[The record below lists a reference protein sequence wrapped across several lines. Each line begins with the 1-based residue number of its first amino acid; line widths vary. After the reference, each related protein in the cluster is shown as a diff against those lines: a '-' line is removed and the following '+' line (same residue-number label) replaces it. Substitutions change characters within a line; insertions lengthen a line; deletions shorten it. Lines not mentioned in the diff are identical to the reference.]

1 MCMGRSG
8 GADPGGALTRP
19 SPGGLA
25 GLVAETVLD
34 GRALFVPGAADPDA
48 ADGATA
54 GSKRAGDVLEPASKG
69 AAVAGDA
76 WEVSPP
82 VPSVRDCA
90 WRQHLRRG
98 LMGRCRVVQGGA
110 PWRPAGS
117 GAFIVPGPGGV
128 AVTAEWADPGDS
140 GGAVGGWEVTG
151 NDALHALLDDAL
163 AQLRRGG
170 PAQNIGHGASVVCV
184 EGPGGALLSAE
195 HVDKAVQGIVGALDT
210 MEERVDH
217 AYGQAV
223 RVADAD
229 ITLLANARL
238 QPAERLR
245 FGCSAAVAA
254 QIDDWEPGQPLP
266 VEFDIK
272 ELTSEMSEETLCVA
286 QGLAAARNGAGRES
300 GSDSE

>member
-8 GADPGGALTRP
+8 GADPGGAPTRP
-19 SPGGLA
+19 SPEGPGVFTA
-25 GLVAETVLD
+25 VLD
-34 GRALFVPGAADPDA
+34 GRALFEAGAASPA
-48 ADGATA
+48 VRDGAGV
-54 GSKRAGDVLEPASKG
+54 GSKRTGGVIEPTSMSPVG
-69 AAVAGDA
+69 AGDA
-76 WEVSPP
+76 GE
-82 VPSVRDCA
+82 
-90 WRQHLRRG
+90 
-98 LMGRCRVVQGGA
+98 GGA
-110 PWRPAGS
+110 LSRPAGLGVVTVS
-117 GAFIVPGPGGV
+117 GPGSV
-128 AVTAEWADPGDS
+128 AMTAEWVDPGAS
-140 GGAVGGWEVTG
+140 GGAVGGWQVKG